1 MNAYND
7 HKHYDWRALVETKNY
22 KLTPQDESIINIHWE
37 NVRDQAPSKASIKL
51 ILEKLDQD
59 LAATWTVNNFDL
71 SFEAKGQGADLRQ
84 LLLSLQTTLA
94 GQMGEWKKSRFTTV
108 TA

>member
-7 HKHYDWRALVETKNY
+7 HKHYDWRTFVETKNY
-22 KLTPQDESIINIHWE
+22 ELTPHDESIINIHWE

-71 SFEAKGQGADLRQ
+71 NFEAKGQGADLRQ
-84 LLLSLQTTLA
+84 LLLSLQAKL
-94 GQMGEWKKSRFTTV
+94 GVQMGEWKKGRFGAV